1 MSARGIHLPGWTCKC
16 GTFNGAAKEWLKNC
30 RHCGKSYMETK
41 MQEVTWLTVG
51 ELKKKLAQLPED
63 MRVVLEISGDDMDD
77 ILQAPLQKA
86 FMEARCDEVDTLFLW
101 GDADGDD
108 SE

>member
-51 ELKKKLAQLPED
+51 ELKKKLIGLPDD
-63 MRVVLEISGDDMDD
+63 MKVVLEISTEDED
-77 ILQAPLQKA
+77 LVQAPLQSA
-86 FMEARCDEVDTLFLW
+86 DVEARCDEIETFYLY
-101 GDADGDD
+101 GDVNGDD
-108 SE
+108 S